1 MTRLDNGTLASLP
14 DSVHRPAYDR
24 AGLATGI
31 VHLGIGNFHRAHQAE
46 FTDDVLGLPG
56 TPLAWGITGVSL
68 RSPAVRDALV
78 PQDGLYTVV
87 QRDGSGARARVIGSV
102 GRVLVNQEGPAAVL
116 DAMTNRETRIVS
128 LTVTEKGY
136 CHDPATGDLDESH
149 PAIVADLAHPDRPG
163 SAIGLLAESLDRRRR
178 NGTPPFTVLT
188 CDNLPSNGDTVRKLV
203 LRFAEFRDPELAR
216 WVEDTVAFPNTM
228 VDRIVPATTDAD
240 RAEAADLLGVEDA
253 WPVAAEPFRQWVI
266 EDRFTAGRPEWDRVG
281 AQLVSDVAPFELMK
295 LRLLNGSHS
304 TLAYLGVLA
313 GHETVDAVMAVPS
326 FDRLI
331 RSLMA
336 NELAP
341 TVPPPPDMDMAAY
354 QIALCERFANPAL
367 KHRTRQIAMDGS
379 QKLPQ
384 RLLEAARDRLDG
396 GQPLPLIAL
405 GVAAWCRY
413 VGGVDEAGQPIT
425 VDDPLADRLQ
435 AASDSANVPA
445 GKVAALLAVQEVFG
459 TDLATSDRF
468 VAPVTEA
475 YESLV
480 TNGASA
486 TVEAWAAQSRQ

>member
-1 MTRLDNGTLASLP
+1 MTLLSNSTLGNLP
-14 DSVHRPAYDR
+14 DRVRCPAYDHAR
-24 AGLATGI
+24 LTTGI

-56 TPLAWGITGVSL
+56 ASLDWGITGVSL
-68 RSPAVRDALV
+68 RSPSVRDALS
-78 PQDGLYTVV
+78 PQDNLYTVV
-87 QRDGSGARARVIGSV
+87 QRDGAGARARIVGSV
-102 GRVLVNQEGPAAVL
+102 RQILVNQEAPGAVL
-116 DAMTNRETRIVS
+116 DAMTDQAVRIVS

-149 PAIVADLAHPDRPG
+149 PAIVADLEHADRPT
-163 SAIGLLAESLDRRRR
+163 SAIGLLVEALDRRRR
-178 NGTPPFTVLT
+178 GGIPPFTVLT
-188 CDNLPSNGDTVRKLV
+188 CDNLPSNGNTVRRLV
-203 LRFAEFRDPELAR
+203 LRFAALRAPDLRR
-216 WVEDTVAFPNTM
+216 WIEDTVTFPNTM

-240 RAEAADLLGVEDA
+240 RAEVAEILGIEDA

-266 EDRFTAGRPEWDRVG
+266 EDRFTAGRPEWHRVG
-281 AQLVSDVAPFELMK
+281 AQLVDDVAPFELMK

-304 TLAYLGVLA
+304 TLTYLGVLA

-326 FDRLI
+326 FERLI

-336 NELAP
+336 DELAP
-341 TVPPPPDMDMAAY
+341 TVPPPPNTDMAAY
-354 QIALCERFANPAL
+354 QRALCERFANPAL

-384 RLLEAARDRLDG
+384 RLLEAARDRLRTD
-396 GQPLPLIAL
+396 QPLALIAL

-435 AASDSANVPA
+435 AASDSANDPA

-480 TNGASA
+480 KTGAST
-486 TVEAWAAQSRQ
+486 TVETWAARSKG